1 MLLNSLMQLDQ
12 IVTGMKSLTEREE
25 EVMNF
30 FWERRALSVRE
41 LLDLH
46 DEPRPSRTTVA
57 TFVKFLEQ
65 KGYLDHRAESSGFV
79 YFPIIER
86 EEYCG
91 HNLKSVI
98 KRYFDN
104 SIHNVVNF
112 LIKSEE
118 YSDEEAKEMILQ
130 ISKVEKE

>member
-1 MLLNSLMQLDQ
+1 MEKD
-12 IVTGMKSLTEREE
+12 IKVLTEREE

-30 FWERRALSVRE
+30 FWERGTLSVRE
-41 LLDLH
+41 LVALH

-65 KGYLDHRAESSGFV
+65 KGFLSHRTESTGFI

-86 EEYCG
+86 EDYCG
-91 HNLKSVI
+91 QNLTSVI
-98 KRYFDN
+98 RRYFDN
-104 SIHNVVNF
+104 SILNVVNF

-118 YSDEEAKEMILQ
+118 YSDKETKEMITL
-130 ISKVEKE
+130 ISNRGKE

>member
-1 MLLNSLMQLDQ
+1 
-12 IVTGMKSLTEREE
+12 MKPLTEREE

-30 FWERRALSVRE
+30 FWESGALSVR
-41 LLDLH
+41 DVIALH
-46 DEPRPSRTTVA
+46 DEPRPSRTTIA

-65 KGYLDHRAESSGFV
+65 KGYLDHKDKAESTGFI

-86 EEYCG
+86 EDYCG

-98 KRYFDN
+98 RRYFDN
-104 SIHNVVNF
+104 SVQNVVNF

-118 YSDEEAKEMILQ
+118 YSDDEAKELILQ
-130 ISKVEKE
+130 VSDKRK